1 MAAHGE
7 IRWPPLGRFNG
18 RLWGESHG
26 RRHGARTDQPP
37 AFTGTAVPPHRGTQ
51 QLVAPK
57 CRFSPHCSTA
67 FRHTEVPAAPNAA
80 TAASV

>member
-26 RRHGARTDQPP
+26 RRHPGEPRHGEPDIGVGQLDPGPAPP
-37 AFTGTAVPPHRGTQ
+37 PYSACIW
-51 QLVAPK
+51 L
-57 CRFSPHCSTA
+57 S
-67 FRHTEVPAAPNAA
+67 RHPGPVGRMTV
-80 TAASV
+80 S